1 MKNRINYKQ
10 KSLALAIAASVG
22 VAATGAVSAF
32 CANKGRKDDTVKSR
46 VFQYVPAV
54 IVGGCTIGCI
64 TASTYISR
72 EEVACI
78 TATAAAAIKKLSDYK
93 KSVADV
99 ASEAEQEA
107 INSAFYSKQIDI
119 VEDVSEDPTFVDS
132 FAGYTFR
139 RNLEDVKK
147 GIGDANNLYKEQ
159 GFIPWCDVIF
169 LANDGD
175 QTPYWSIA
183 GRGFDYGFGWSEEML
198 VELYSDEK
206 NDPILPFEISLT
218 PLPDRDNTYVIDY
231 TYPPEMCFMEF

>member
-1 MKNRINYKQ
+1 MKTRISYKQ
-10 KSLALAIAASVG
+10 KSLVLAIASSVG
-22 VAATGAVSAF
+22 VVATGVVSAF
-32 CANKGRKDDTVKSR
+32 CANKERKDDTAKSK
-46 VFQYVPAV
+46 VLQYVPAV

-64 TASTYISR
+64 AASTYISR

-78 TATAAAAIKKLSDYK
+78 TATTAAAIKKLSDYK

-107 INSAFYSKQIDI
+107 INSAFSNKQIDAMA
-119 VEDVSEDPTFVDS
+119 DASEEPTFVDS

-147 GIGDANNLYKEQ
+147 GISDANNLYKEQ

-175 QTPYWSIA
+175 QTPYLSIA
-183 GRGFDYGFGWSEEML
+183 GSGFDYGFGWSEEML
-198 VELYSDEK
+198 IELYSDE
-206 NDPILPFEISLT
+206 NNNLILPFEISLT
-218 PLPDRDNTYVIDY
+218 PLPNRDNTYAINY